1 MLGRMTSSSPVPT
14 VRLNNGV
21 SIPQLG
27 FGVFRVDPAETER
40 IVADALEVGY
50 RHLDTA
56 AIYGN
61 EDGVGRAI
69 AASGVPR
76 EELFVTTKL
85 WNDRHRDAEAAF
97 AESLDKLGLDYVDLY
112 LIHWPVAAKGTFV
125 DAWNSLRAISAS
137 GRAKSVGVSNFTVAN
152 LEQLLQETGTV
163 PVIDQV
169 ELHVDFQQRELR
181 DYLRRHE
188 IVTEAWFPL
197 GGGRFNE
204 SAELAGIAEAHGKSV
219 AQTILRWHMQLGNVA
234 IPKSVH
240 RHRMQENFEIF
251 DFELSDAEMAT
262 IAGLD
267 RGAEGRNG
275 PNPDT
280 MS

>member
-1 MLGRMTSSSPVPT
+1 MLERMTSPSVPT
-14 VRLNNGV
+14 VRFNNGV

-40 IVADALEVGY
+40 IVTDALEVGY

-61 EDGVGRAI
+61 ENGVGRAI
-69 AASGVPR
+69 ASSGIPR

-85 WNDRHRDAEAAF
+85 WNDRHLDADAAF
-97 AESLDKLGLDYVDLY
+97 NESLDKLGLDYVDLY

-137 GRAKSVGVSNFTVAN
+137 GRAKSIGVSNFTIAN

-181 DYLRRHE
+181 EYLAKHE

-197 GGGRFNE
+197 GGGTLNA
-204 SAELAGIAEAHGKSV
+204 SPELAGIADAHGKSV

-234 IPKSVH
+234 IPKSNH
-240 RHRMQENFEIF
+240 RARMRENFEIF
-251 DFELSDAEMAT
+251 DFELSDDEMAT

-275 PNPDT
+275 THPDA

>member
-1 MLGRMTSSSPVPT
+1 MLERMTSPSVPT
-14 VRLNNGV
+14 VRFNNGV

-40 IVADALEVGY
+40 IVTDALEVGY

-61 EDGVGRAI
+61 ENGVGRAI
-69 AASGVPR
+69 ASSGIPR

-85 WNDRHRDAEAAF
+85 WNDRHLDADAAF
-97 AESLDKLGLDYVDLY
+97 NESLDKLGLDYVDLY

-137 GRAKSVGVSNFTVAN
+137 GRAKSIGVSNFTIAN

-181 DYLRRHE
+181 EYLAKHE

-197 GGGRFNE
+197 GGGKLNE
-204 SAELAGIAEAHGKSV
+204 SPELAGIADAHGKSV

-234 IPKSVH
+234 IPKSNH
-240 RHRMQENFEIF
+240 RARMRENFEIF
-251 DFELSDAEMAT
+251 DFELSDDEMAT

-267 RGAEGRNG
+267 RGPEGRNG
-275 PNPDT
+275 THPDA